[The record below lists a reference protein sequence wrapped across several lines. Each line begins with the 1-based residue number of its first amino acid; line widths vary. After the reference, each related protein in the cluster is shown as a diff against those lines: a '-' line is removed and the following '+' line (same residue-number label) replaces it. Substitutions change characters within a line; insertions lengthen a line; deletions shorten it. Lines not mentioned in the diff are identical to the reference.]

1 VIPQIWQEF
10 LNQQRKQSAD
20 DNLGRKLRLL
30 RHQAAGRVLV
40 GSQELVN
47 FSSNDYLG
55 LAGDLRIAEAAA
67 RAAGRFGWGAGA
79 SRVVTGTSILHNEL
93 ENAVAKFRGTDA
105 ALVFGS
111 GYQANLGVISA
122 LAGSGDT
129 VFSDAMNHSSIIA
142 ACRLSG
148 AEVRVYKHFG
158 YDELERQLNAAP
170 ATGKR
175 MIVSDSLFS
184 VEGDVVDCARLLKLS
199 EKFNALLVLDDAHAN
214 GVLGKRG
221 RGVSELQEVSA
232 RIDVVTASFSKALGS
247 FGGFVAC
254 SREVREF
261 LINSS
266 RPFIYTTAMPI
277 TLAAANLEALRI
289 VTKEGEALR
298 QKLAGLVR
306 TLRTKLGAAGFEPKG
321 EHQIIPIP
329 VGDEE
334 KALQYSEELEHQ
346 GMLVHPMRYPTVPK
360 GKAMLRVSVSAA
372 HTDDDVYRLVNAFKA
387 ARDKV
392 SGKGTGKV
400 TRREAKRPEADVT
413 VEVTDDSTMSGLN
426 FDEVKALVAEAM
438 ADSSPEK
445 KTDKLPVV
453 TEKPPEKPAE
463 PAPAAE
469 VVGGEV
475 ISSEFPAIEDEPT
488 SQSSAESIHPEVETE
503 QPPIT
508 EELPR
513 DTTRKTKT
521 IKRATRIHK
530 KV

>member
-1 VIPQIWQEF
+1 MIPQIWQDYF
-10 LNQQRKQSAD
+10 KQQHKLAVD
-20 DNLGRKLRLL
+20 GNLSRKLRLL
-30 RHQAAGRVLV
+30 RHQPAGRVLL

-79 SRVVTGTSILHNEL
+79 SRIVTGTSIVHNEL

-105 ALVFGS
+105 ALAFGS

-129 VFSDAMNHSSIIA
+129 VFSDAMNHASIIA

-148 AEVRVYKHFG
+148 AEVRVFKHLT
-158 YDELERQLNAAP
+158 YDELERQLAASP

-175 MIVSDSLFS
+175 LIVSDSLFS
-184 VEGDVVDCARLLKLS
+184 IEGDVADCAAILKLA
-199 EKFNALLVLDDAHAN
+199 ERFDALLVLDDAHAN

-221 RGVSELQEVSA
+221 RGVSELQNVSA
-232 RIDVVTASFSKALGS
+232 RIDIVTGSFSKALGS

-261 LINSS
+261 LINGS

-277 TLAAANLEALRI
+277 TLAAANIEALRI
-289 VTKEGEALR
+289 VNTEGEALR

-321 EHQIIPIP
+321 EHQIVPIP
-329 VGDEE
+329 VGDED
-334 KALQYSEELEHQ
+334 KALAYSEALEHQ

-372 HTDDDVYRLVNAFKA
+372 HADDDIYRLVNAFKV

-400 TRREAKRPEADVT
+400 TRREAKRPEASRVEET

-438 ADSSPEK
+438 AETSPEK
-445 KTDKLPVV
+445 KTDKLP
-453 TEKPPEKPAE
+453 EAPKPPEPAVSPE
-463 PAPAAE
+463 PAAPAA
-469 VVGGEV
+469 
-475 ISSEFPAIEDEPT
+475 SEEDPT
-488 SQSSAESIHPEVETE
+488 SKAPEAPSGETLHPE
-503 QPPIT
+503 IT
-508 EELPR
+508 EELPTDPDVQAEPVR
-513 DTTRKTKT
+513 EGGPRKTKT

>member
-1 VIPQIWQEF
+1 MIPQIWQEF
-10 LNQQRKQSAD
+10 FGAQRKQAAS
-20 DNLGRKLRLL
+20 DNVGRKLRLL
-30 RHQAAGRVLV
+30 RHQAAGRVLA

-67 RAAGRFGWGAGA
+67 RAAGRYGWGAGA
-79 SRVVTGTSILHNEL
+79 SRIVTGTSIVHNEL
-93 ENAVAKFRGTDA
+93 ENAVAKFRGSDA
-105 ALVFGS
+105 ALAFGS
-111 GYQANLGVISA
+111 GYQTNLGVISA
-122 LAGSGDT
+122 LAGAGDT
-129 VFSDAMNHSSIIA
+129 VFSDAMNHASIIA

-148 AEVRVYKHFG
+148 AEVRVYKHLG
-158 YDELERQLNAAP
+158 YDELERQLAASP

-175 MIVSDSLFS
+175 LIVSDTLFS
-184 VEGDVVDCARLLKLS
+184 VEGDVLDCARVMQLA
-199 EKFNALLVLDDAHAN
+199 ERFDALLVLDDAHAN

-221 RGVSELQEVSA
+221 RGVAELQNVSA
-232 RIDVVTASFSKALGS
+232 RTDVVTGSFSKALGS

-254 SREVREF
+254 TRELREF

-277 TLAAANLEALRI
+277 TLAAANIEALRI
-289 VTKEGEALR
+289 VSAEGEAMR

-321 EHQIIPIP
+321 EHHIVPIM
-329 VGDEE
+329 VGDES
-334 KALQYSEELEHQ
+334 KALQYSEILENQ

-372 HTDDDVYRLVNAFKA
+372 HTDDDVYRLVNALKV

-400 TRREAKRPEADVT
+400 TRRETKRPEEA
-413 VEVTDDSTMSGLN
+413 VEVHDDSTMSGLN

-438 ADSSPEK
+438 SEPKSERV
-445 KTDKLPVV
+445 TDKLPTDDKQDDPTSVAP
-453 TEKPPEKPAE
+453 EKPPEKATAPLLSAE
-463 PAPAAE
+463 LAPAGDE
-469 VVGGEV
+469 L
-475 ISSEFPAIEDEPT
+475 PDPTIEDP
-488 SQSSAESIHPEVETE
+488 
-503 QPPIT
+503 
-508 EELPR
+508 LK
-513 DTTRKTKT
+513 KTKT
-521 IKRATRIHK
+521 IKRQTRIHK

>member
-1 VIPQIWQEF
+1 MTPQIWQDF
-10 LNQQRKQSAD
+10 FNQQRKQAAD
-20 DNLGRKLRLL
+20 GNLSRKLRLL
-30 RHQAAGRVLV
+30 RHQPAGRVLL

-79 SRVVTGTSILHNEL
+79 SRIVTGTSIVHNEL

-105 ALVFGS
+105 ALAFGS
-111 GYQANLGVISA
+111 GYHANLGVISA
-122 LAGSGDT
+122 LAGPGDT
-129 VFSDAMNHSSIIA
+129 VFSDAMNHASIIA

-148 AEVRVYKHFG
+148 AEVRVYKHRA
-158 YDELERQLNAAP
+158 YDELERQLAASP

-175 MIVSDSLFS
+175 LIVSDSLFS
-184 VEGDVVDCARLLKLS
+184 IEGDVVDCAALLKLS
-199 EKFNALLVLDDAHAN
+199 ERFNALLVLDDAHAN

-221 RGVSELQEVSA
+221 RGVAELQEVSA
-232 RIDVVTASFSKALGS
+232 RIDLVTGSFSKALGS

-254 SREVREF
+254 SREVREY
-261 LINSS
+261 LINCS

-277 TLAAANLEALRI
+277 TLAAANIEALRI
-289 VTKEGEALR
+289 VSTEGEALR

-306 TLRTKLGAAGFEPKG
+306 TLRTKLAAAGFEPKG
-321 EHQIIPIP
+321 EHQIVPIP
-329 VGDEE
+329 VGNED
-334 KALQYSEELEHQ
+334 KALQFAEQLEHQ

-360 GKAMLRVSVSAA
+360 GKAMMRISVSAA
-372 HTDDDVYRLVNAFKA
+372 HADDDIYRLVNAFKV

-400 TRREAKRPEADVT
+400 TRREAKRPEAQET

-438 ADSSPEK
+438 AETSPEK
-445 KTDKLPVV
+445 KTDKLP
-453 TEKPPEKPAE
+453 E
-463 PAPAAE
+463 APKSE
-469 VVGGEV
+469 VL
-475 ISSEFPAIEDEPT
+475 AIEPKTTQTLPSVDDDPT
-488 SQSSAESIHPEVETE
+488 SQSSAESLHPELEAEAPQVASESAA
-503 QPPIT
+503 PPAP
-508 EELPR
+508 EVS
-513 DTTRKTKT
+513 RKTKT